1 MQVSYTLNA
10 HILWSYFMK
19 INANALQQR
28 ILTNTTVII
37 SLPWNTYKKC
47 LECAFPPGIFHL
59 FFTDIYNYYSLS
71 KFCDLLTEN
80 WNITLLLTE
89 AGKSH
94 QTHWWFLTFKFVR
107 SINYD
112 FLSPK
117 RNDLSYNQQI
127 LPSHSQLVII

>member
-1 MQVSYTLNA
+1 MRHLINCQLPVFWSVSLCWHFSLFLYFYASFLHPKCT
-10 HILWSYFMK
+10 HIVKLFHENKRKCFATW
-19 INANALQQR
+19 QR

-94 QTHWWFLTFKFVR
+94 QTHWWFLTFR
-107 SINYD
+107 G
-112 FLSPK
+112 
-117 RNDLSYNQQI
+117 
-127 LPSHSQLVII
+127 